1 MSIAERIEKLIFINE
16 GIIGAYFVAD
26 QNWQVLS
33 PILQDKEVYSRWDFS
48 EGVDGVKIIRMALYT
63 KIITDMYAI
72 LFDKD
77 KKSGSLN
84 NIISGLED
92 AGVIKEL
99 RSRFCLPSG
108 VNIVTD
114 HTEDEIDSLTKRLQ
128 EEDRSRKEEMFD
140 RVLPSVVSGYKAFVE
155 SELALRIKSARSKIY
170 AHKEIHSILGERKYY
185 DAADL
190 GLRYDDAEKLLSEA
204 QILIFDANL
213 LLKNS
218 SYSLDSFLNHHKVV
232 AKEYWAR

>member
-114 HTEDEIDSLTKRLQ
+114 HTE
-128 EEDRSRKEEMFD
+128 
-140 RVLPSVVSGYKAFVE
+140 E